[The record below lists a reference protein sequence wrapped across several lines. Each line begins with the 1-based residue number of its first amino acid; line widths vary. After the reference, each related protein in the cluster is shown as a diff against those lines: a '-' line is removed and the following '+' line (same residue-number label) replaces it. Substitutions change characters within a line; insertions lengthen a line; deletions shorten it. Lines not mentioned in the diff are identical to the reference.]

1 MAFRP
6 TPSNPTNA
14 PKPAAG
20 DAPAPPPDLDHHLT
34 TFWEEYRNLI
44 LWCCTIILLAIVAK
58 EGWGYY
64 EARREAGIE
73 AEFAAATSP
82 ARQREFAAAHPDHS
96 LAGVA
101 ELRLGDAAYAANQ
114 ALEAVNCY
122 TQAIAILREGPVAD
136 RARLG
141 LAMAEVQAGR
151 AADGEADLRRLAEDA
166 KGYLSVRSEAIYHLA
181 SLAAAAGRTADLQ
194 RLSSELLQA
203 DPNGRWTERVFALQA
218 RQPAPAAGVGAP
230 AISVKP

>member
-1 MAFRP
+1 L
-6 TPSNPTNA
+6 
-14 PKPAAG
+14 
-20 DAPAPPPDLDHHLT
+20 DLDHHLT
-34 TFWEEYRNLI
+34 TFWEEYKNLI
-44 LWCCTIILLAIVAK
+44 LWACTIILVAIVAK

-73 AEFAAATSP
+73 AEFEAAATP

-101 ELRLGDAAYAANQ
+101 QLRLGDAAYASNQ

-122 TQAIAILREGPVAD
+122 TQAIAILKQGPVAD

-141 LAMAEVQAGR
+141 LAMAEIQAGR
-151 AADGEADLRRLAEDA
+151 SADGETDLRRLADDA
-166 KGYLSVRSEAIYHLA
+166 KGFRSVRSEAIYHLA
-181 SLAAAAGRTADLQ
+181 SLAASAGRRADLQ
-194 RLSSELLQA
+194 HLSTELLQS

-218 RQPAPAAGVGAP
+218 RESAPAAGGGTP